1 MFGSSRYA
9 SASLVFLLSCIALV
23 TGLGPAAAEPQPP
36 YPTGC
41 WRVDYSTYL
50 QLNQNAAYGK
60 NSGVKTQDPAR
71 PGVDYYWEC
80 DFNTA
85 EEYERQ
91 QYHNGFAGLNFGV
104 GFAGIDG
111 HNNVVEFPNGSKV
124 QSNQFA
130 PENTNG
136 FLNVQGTFLFPITTL
151 PIPQIGS
158 PAGSSM
164 PILFG
169 PYGSFYQGQQS
180 VSQQLGN
187 SFLGTTTNT
196 IFVGG
201 GEIAAQVMSNAI
213 VYGKGGFA
221 EARERN
227 FVSFAPGQTSATLW
241 VPGFEWGGGVR
252 VADVNHPGIFIFAE
266 LLHQEYRTQSLPGG
280 IASPSFNYN
289 FTRSDNKATLGISFN
304 ATDFWAQGI
313 NFGATLPHY

>member
-1 MFGSSRYA
+1 MFRSSRWK
-9 SASLVFLLSCIALV
+9 SASIISLLSCVVLGF
-23 TGLGPAAAEPQPP
+23 GLGPAAAEPQPP

-41 WRVDYSTYL
+41 YRVDYSTYL
-50 QLNQNAAYGK
+50 HLTQNVAYGK
-60 NSGVKTQDPAR
+60 NSGAITHDPAH

-80 DFNTA
+80 DFFTS
-85 EEYERQ
+85 EEYARQ
-91 QYHNGFAGLNFGV
+91 QWERGFAGLNV
-104 GFAGIDG
+104 GAGFTGIDG

-130 PENTNG
+130 PQSTNG
-136 FLNVQGTFLFPITTL
+136 FLNVQGTFLFPVTTL

-169 PYGSFYQGQQS
+169 PYGSLYQGQQS

-201 GEIAAQVMSNAI
+201 GEIAVQVMSNAI

-221 EARERN
+221 EARETN
-227 FVSFAPGQTSATLW
+227 FVIFAPGQTSATVW

-266 LLHQEYRTQSLPGG
+266 VLHQQYRTQSLPGG
-280 IASPSFNYN
+280 IASPGFNYN
-289 FTRSDNKATLGISFN
+289 FTRSDNKATLGVSFN
-304 ATDFWAQGI
+304 ATDFWARGI
-313 NFGATLPHY
+313 NFGTQLRH